1 MKQLIQLTERGLI
14 PDFLIRLGIQRL
26 LRERLSELSTENC
39 ENRLVL
45 QNRFLHAL
53 GQSDIA
59 ELPEKANEQHY
70 EVPSEFFL
78 QVLGPHLKYSCGWW
92 DDSINNL
99 EQSEEAALKKTCENA
114 DIQDG
119 QNVLELGCGWG
130 SLSLWMAKHYPNS
143 KITSVSNSTSQKAF
157 IDQRAQKRGLENLE
171 VITCDMNDF
180 ETKKRFERIVS
191 VEMFEH
197 MRNWPVLFNKVS
209 SWMKKDSKFLMHVFC
224 HG

>member
-1 MKQLIQLTERGLI
+1 MKQLIQLTEKGLI
-14 PDFLIRLGIQRL
+14 PDFLIRLGIKRL

-39 ENRLVL
+39 ENRLLL

-99 EQSEEAALKKTCENA
+99 EHSEEAA
-114 DIQDG
+114 
-119 QNVLELGCGWG
+119 
-130 SLSLWMAKHYPNS
+130 
-143 KITSVSNSTSQKAF
+143 
-157 IDQRAQKRGLENLE
+157 
-171 VITCDMNDF
+171 
-180 ETKKRFERIVS
+180 
-191 VEMFEH
+191 
-197 MRNWPVLFNKVS
+197 
-209 SWMKKDSKFLMHVFC
+209 MK
-224 HG
+224 

>member
-14 PDFLIRLGIQRL
+14 PDFLIRLGIQKL
-26 LRERLSELSTENC
+26 LRERLSELSVENC
-39 ENRLVL
+39 ENRLLL

-59 ELPEKANEQHY
+59 ELPDKANEQHY

-114 DIQDG
+114 DLQDG

-143 KITSVSNSTSQKAF
+143 KITSVSNSCLLYTSPSPR
-157 IDQRAQKRGLENLE
+157 DQRGSR
-171 VITCDMNDF
+171 M
-180 ETKKRFERIVS
+180 
-191 VEMFEH
+191 
-197 MRNWPVLFNKVS
+197 PS
-209 SWMKKDSKFLMHVFC
+209 SA
-224 HG
+224 

>member
-14 PDFLIRLGIQRL
+14 PDFLIRLGIQKL
-26 LRERLSELSTENC
+26 LRERLSELSVENC
-39 ENRLVL
+39 ENRLLL

-59 ELPEKANEQHY
+59 ELPDKANEQHY

-114 DIQDG
+114 DLQDG
-119 QNVLELGCGWG
+119 QNVLELGYGWG
-130 SLSLWMAKHYPNS
+130 SISLWMAKHYPNS

-157 IDQRAQKRGLENLE
+157 IDQRAQERGLENLE

-197 MRNWPVLFNKVS
+197 MRNWPDPVS
-209 SWMKKDSKFLMHVFC
+209 YTHLRDHET
-224 HG
+224 

>member
-39 ENRLVL
+39 ENRLLL
-45 QNRFLHAL
+45 QNRFLHTL

-99 EQSEEAALKKTCENA
+99 EQSEEAALKKTCETRIYRMVKMYSNSDA
-114 DIQDG
+114 DGD
-119 QNVLELGCGWG
+119 
-130 SLSLWMAKHYPNS
+130 P
-143 KITSVSNSTSQKAF
+143 SVSGWQNIIRILKSLRSL
-157 IDQRAQKRGLENLE
+157 ILRARKHLLTNGL
-171 VITCDMNDF
+171 MNGGW
-180 ETKKRFERIVS
+180 RI
-191 VEMFEH
+191 
-197 MRNWPVLFNKVS
+197 
-209 SWMKKDSKFLMHVFC
+209 
-224 HG
+224 